1 MEQEICNISW
11 EEVERGVSNI
21 LSDIKKRN
29 INVDTIVPILRGGA
43 PLGNL
48 ISNNINADIAYIHIR
63 RTASNDINAEF
74 KIPVLKGITNSET
87 IEGKDILIVDDLL
100 DKGVTMEF
108 AIEELKKLKPKSIHV
123 AVLYNFTKLENEEM
137 YIVGLEMK
145 VKKWIVFPW
154 ETKLV

>member
-11 EEVERGVSNI
+11 EEVEIGVANI
-21 LSDIKKRN
+21 LKDIKKRN

-48 ISNNINADIAYIHIR
+48 ISNNIDADIAYIHIR

-154 ETKLV
+154 ETKLA

>member
-11 EEVERGVSNI
+11 EEVERGVSSI

>member
-21 LSDIKKRN
+21 LGDIKKRN

-63 RTASNDINAEF
+63 RTVSNDINAEF

>member
-11 EEVERGVSNI
+11 EEVERGVANI
-21 LSDIKKRN
+21 LEDIKKRN

-48 ISNNINADIAYIHIR
+48 ISNNIDADIAYIHIR

-100 DKGVTMEF
+100 DKGVKMEF
-108 AIEELKKLKPKSIHV
+108 TIEELKKLKPRSIHV
-123 AVLYNFTKLENEEM
+123 AVLYNFTKLENEDM
-137 YIVGLEMK
+137 YVVGLEMK

-154 ETKLV
+154 ETKLC

>member
-1 MEQEICNISW
+1 M
-11 EEVERGVSNI
+11 
-21 LSDIKKRN
+21 
-29 INVDTIVPILRGGA
+29 
-43 PLGNL
+43 
-48 ISNNINADIAYIHIR
+48 
-63 RTASNDINAEF
+63 
-74 KIPVLKGITNSET
+74 
-87 IEGKDILIVDDLL
+87 IVDDLL

>member
-21 LSDIKKRN
+21 LGDIKKRN

-63 RTASNDINAEF
+63 RTTSNDINAEF

>member
-11 EEVERGVSNI
+11 NEVEKGVANI
-21 LSDIKKRN
+21 LKEIKEKD

-48 ISNNINADIAYIHIR
+48 ISNNMASDIAYIHIR

-74 KIPVLKGITNSET
+74 KVPVLKGITNSET

-108 AIEELKKLKPKSIHV
+108 AIEELKKLNPKSIHV
-123 AVLYNFTKLENEEM
+123 AVLYNFTKLENEDM

-145 VKKWIVFPW
+145 EKKWIVFPW

>member
-11 EEVERGVSNI
+11 NEVEKGVANI
-21 LSDIKKRN
+21 LKEIKEKN

-43 PLGNL
+43 LLGNL
-48 ISNNINADIAYIHIR
+48 ISNNMASDIAYIHIR

-74 KIPVLKGITNSET
+74 KVPVLKGITNSET

-108 AIEELKKLKPKSIHV
+108 AIEELKKLNPKSIHV
-123 AVLYNFTKLENEEM
+123 AVLYNFTKLENEDM
-137 YIVGLEMK
+137 YIVGLKMK
-145 VKKWIVFPW
+145 EKKWIVFPW

>member
-11 EEVERGVSNI
+11 EEVERGVSSI

-63 RTASNDINAEF
+63 RTTSNDINAEF

>member
-11 EEVERGVSNI
+11 EEVERGVSSI

-43 PLGNL
+43 QLGNL

>member
-11 EEVERGVSNI
+11 EEVERGVSSI
-21 LSDIKKRN
+21 LSDRKKRN